1 MIDTKKKIARSP
13 ELLETSL
20 DNEIVLMSIERG
32 NYYGL
37 KTTARRIWQLI
48 EEPTTFQDLITAL
61 TNEYAAS
68 PEEIEQD
75 LYVFLQRMLDNKIV
89 VLK

>member
-1 MIDTKKKIARSP
+1 MIDTQKKIARSP
-13 ELLETSL
+13 ELLESSL

-48 EEPTTFQDLITAL
+48 EEPTSFQDLAAAL
-61 TNEYAAS
+61 ANEYAAL
-68 PEEIEQD
+68 PGQIEQD
-75 LYVFLQRMLDNKIV
+75 LHVFLQKMLDNKII